1 MKTALI
7 TGASSGI
14 GRDIA
19 RELSRQGWRLLLA
32 ARRRDRL
39 EALAKELQT
48 PCRIYVCDVSKKE
61 NCIWLHEQT
70 RAQGVSL
77 LVNAAGFGLFGNFSS
92 TELNRELEM
101 IDVNIRAVHILTKLF
116 LRDFIK
122 QDAGAILNVASSAG
136 FLAGPMLS
144 TYYASKNYVVRL
156 SEAIYEELRA
166 SGSHVTISCL
176 CPGPVDTEFNAA
188 AGISKFSVKAMNS
201 RRVARIAVRQT
212 LAGKLLIIPGI
223 STKLGTA
230 LSRFVPEKPLLR
242 MVHGIQKGKQLPLTH
257 RANLSLPSGEMS
269 RSDREGLCQL
279 ACF

>member
-212 LAGKLLIIPGI
+212 LAGKLLILPGI
-223 STKLGTA
+223 STKLSTA
-230 LSRFVPEKPLLR
+230 LSRFVPEKR
-242 MVHGIQKGKQLPLTH
+242 CCAWYTAFK
-257 RANLSLPSGEMS
+257 
-269 RSDREGLCQL
+269 RESNNPYPDAQRQRGLCQL

>member
-136 FLAGPMLS
+136 FFGGSDAVYLLCIQKLCGSPERS
-144 TYYASKNYVVRL
+144 D
-156 SEAIYEELRA
+156 LR
-166 SGSHVTISCL
+166 
-176 CPGPVDTEFNAA
+176 
-188 AGISKFSVKAMNS
+188 
-201 RRVARIAVRQT
+201 
-212 LAGKLLIIPGI
+212 
-223 STKLGTA
+223 GTA
-230 LSRFVPEKPLLR
+230 RLR
-242 MVHGIQKGKQLPLTH
+242 QPCHHQLPVSWP
-257 RANLSLPSGEMS
+257 R
-269 RSDREGLCQL
+269 
-279 ACF
+279 